1 MKKRLLGLS
10 LITLACGT
18 AMAQSNASLAGAAQ
32 KAIETNPE
40 VAAKFNAFRAS
51 IDEIDVAAGALK
63 PRVDLSADVGRTE
76 DRITNR
82 NPADQNLNRTGIALN
97 ITQLLW
103 DGLTTRNEVQRLGH
117 SKLARYFE
125 FVDATEQTALEAA
138 RAHHDV
144 LRFRKLV
151 SLAEDNYV
159 QHKYVNDQILS
170 RVKAG
175 VARGVDL
182 EQAGARLA
190 LAESNL
196 VTERAN
202 LHDVIERY
210 RRIVGELP
218 PANPA
223 AGTPLSRPLPATGT
237 SAIESTA
244 LNSPAIA
251 AAVENLR
258 ATRSQAS
265 SRQGSF
271 QPRVEAR
278 LRAGGGNNYEGIED
292 QKRDVTAQ
300 IVLNWNLFN
309 GGSDQARVRQ
319 SVNLLN
325 QATDLRDKACR
336 DVRQTVAI
344 AYNDVRKLA
353 EQLGYLDRNVIAIE
367 KTRDAY
373 RQQFDIGQRSLLDLL
388 NSENELY
395 TAKRAYTVAVADGEI
410 AVARTHAGMGD
421 LVASLG
427 LARADAK
434 TLAPEADGWAAG
446 DDAATRCPLGATDL
460 ASVSKD
466 ELDAR
471 ARAITAPAR
480 VFQPAAPAATPA
492 AAPAVAAP
500 PPSATVAKTP
510 AALAEQRLRD
520 WAAAWMAKDLPRYH
534 SFYSPSFGPLARD
547 KSGWMA
553 DRKRMLEKS
562 GDISVTLNDIKVTQI
577 SPTRVETAF
586 EQVYNSANY
595 SDKMSKTLT
604 WELSGNTWLI
614 VKETNR

>member
-1 MKKRLLGLS
+1 MKKTLLGFS
-10 LITLACGT
+10 SIALACG
-18 AMAQSNASLAGAAQ
+18 AALAQSTASLQGAAQ

-51 IDEIDVAAGALK
+51 IDEIDVAGGALK
-63 PRVDLSADVGRTE
+63 PRIDLSADVGRSE
-76 DRITNR
+76 DRITHR
-82 NPADQNLNRTGIALN
+82 NPVDQNLNRSGVALN
-97 ITQLLW
+97 ISQLLW
-103 DGLTTRNEVQRLGH
+103 DGLATRNEVKRLGH
-117 SKLARYFE
+117 HKLARYFE
-125 FVDATEQTALEAA
+125 FVDTTEQTALETA
-138 RAHHDV
+138 RAYHDV

-151 SLAEDNYV
+151 GLAEDNYV
-159 QHKYVNDQILS
+159 QHKHVNDQIQS

-182 EQAGARLA
+182 QQAIARLA

-202 LHDVIERY
+202 LHDVMERY

-218 PANPA
+218 PAQPA
-223 AGTPLSRPLPATGT
+223 AAGPMSRPLPPSGV
-237 SAIESTA
+237 SALELA
-244 LNSPAIA
+244 AVNSPVIA

-258 ATRSQAS
+258 ATRSQA
-265 SRQGSF
+265 QGRKGAY

-278 LRAGGGNNYEGIED
+278 LRAGAGNNQEGIED

-309 GGSDQARVRQ
+309 GGSDDARVRQ

-325 QATDLRDKACR
+325 QASDLRDKACR

-353 EQLGYLDRNVIAIE
+353 EQLGYLDRNIVAIE

-395 TAKRAYTVAVADGEI
+395 TARRAHAAAVADGDI
-410 AVARTHAGMGD
+410 AVARTHAGMGS
-421 LVASLG
+421 LVAALG
-427 LARADAK
+427 LARADTQA
-434 TLAPEADGWAAG
+434 LAPESASWAAG
-446 DDAATRCPLGATDL
+446 EDAATGCPLSPTDL
-460 ASVSKD
+460 AGTSKD

-471 ARAITAPAR
+471 ARAIAAPAR
-480 VFQPAAPAATPA
+480 VALPAVTPAPVAPTPPVAATPA
-492 AAPAVAAP
+492 
-500 PPSATVAKTP
+500 S
-510 AALAEQRLRD
+510 LAEQRLRD
-520 WAAAWMAKDLPRYH
+520 WAAAWMSKDLVRYYG
-534 SFYSPSFGPLARD
+534 FYSPSFGPLQRD
-547 KSGWMA
+547 KSRWMA
-553 DRKRMLEKS
+553 ERKRLIAKA
-562 GDISVTLNDIKVTQI
+562 GDISVVLNNIQARAI

-586 EQVYNSANY
+586 DQLYSASNY

-604 WELSGNTWLI
+604 WELSGGNWLI
-614 VKETNR
+614 VAETKR